1 MDGRA
6 TKGYASYRVIGG
18 DYFKAMSV
26 PLRKGRLFQDSDRSG
41 SSHVAIVNETAA
53 ATLWPGEDPLGR
65 RIRYTGMDRHQN
77 DWMTV
82 IGVVGDVNQLGLA
95 SPVEAE
101 TYVPYAQ
108 RPDRMHSPTIV
119 MKSTTDPAQL
129 ATAMRERIRAID
141 SNIPSSIAPL
151 ETVVLASVADRRF
164 TMLVLSAFGAFALFL
179 AAVGIYGVL
188 AYTVNRRTRE
198 IGVRMALGAARG
210 RVMRMVLRDGMQ
222 AVVPGIAAGVVG
234 ALFLSRLIAGLL
246 YGIAPSDPVTFGI
259 VIMVLVIVTL
269 AASLVPARRATMV
282 DPMEAIRAQ

>member
-1 MDGRA
+1 
-6 TKGYASYRVIGG
+6 
-18 DYFKAMSV
+18 
-26 PLRKGRLFQDSDRSG
+26 
-41 SSHVAIVNETAA
+41 
-53 ATLWPGEDPLGR
+53 
-65 RIRYTGMDRHQN
+65 
-77 DWMTV
+77 
-82 IGVVGDVNQLGLA
+82 VVGDVNQLGLA

-141 SNIPSSIAPL
+141 SNIPSSIAPF